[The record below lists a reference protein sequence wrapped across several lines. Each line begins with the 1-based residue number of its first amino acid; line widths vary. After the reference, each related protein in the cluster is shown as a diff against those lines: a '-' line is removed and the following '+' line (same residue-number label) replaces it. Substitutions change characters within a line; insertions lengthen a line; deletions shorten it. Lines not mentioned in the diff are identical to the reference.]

1 MSKSEYSFNAQKV
14 NGGYIVEGEFPK
26 LSEFGIPF
34 AFDTECFRKVVMDHQ
49 QLSVEFTAW
58 LFKVEAPTASVLN
71 E

>member
-14 NGGYIVEGEFPK
+14 NGGYIVEGEFPIPNA
-26 LSEFGIPF
+26 FGLDCT
-34 AFDTECFRKVVMDHQ
+34 DTECFRKVVVDHQ

-58 LFKVEAPTASVLN
+58 LFKVEAPIASILN